1 MEAHEVKAEHFGK
14 YTLIGYLP
22 EASIE
27 RNITLDL
34 RVESQPRVSSVRRLV
49 HTHRGKPETVDF
61 HVTGYPV
68 TNCTPGYFEC
78 NERRGCT
85 ESESITMFNSSNVPP
100 GNVVLF
106 TTMRSICA
114 FCLIHI
120 YPPTPDLPASTSKP
134 MWVALGITVVILAV
148 VAACLVLQVR
158 RVRRKK
164 RELQQVKENL
174 VLYFGKG
181 RLSELDPNGA
191 VADQAELLPY
201 DPAWELDRK
210 DIRLGKTH
218 EGLLR
223 VGCRASWEGGFA
235 RVWKQLGVGSFGRVV
250 LAYVRGLDQTTQ
262 GETEAAVKMVKSH
275 VDVTHLESLMVE
287 LKILSHLG
295 KHINIVNMLGANTV
309 HLNKGERAFFA
320 LTCCIFLLGCQH
332 DTYLLSFPDD

>member
-1 MEAHEVKAEHFGK
+1 
-14 YTLIGYLP
+14 
-22 EASIE
+22 
-27 RNITLDL
+27 
-34 RVESQPRVSSVRRLV
+34 
-49 HTHRGKPETVDF
+49 
-61 HVTGYPV
+61 
-68 TNCTPGYFEC
+68 
-78 NERRGCT
+78 
-85 ESESITMFNSSNVPP
+85 
-100 GNVVLF
+100 
-106 TTMRSICA
+106 
-114 FCLIHI
+114 
-120 YPPTPDLPASTSKP
+120 

-210 DIRLGKTH
+210 DIRLGK
-218 EGLLR
+218 
-223 VGCRASWEGGFA
+223 
-235 RVWKQLGVGSFGRVV
+235 QLGVGSFGRVV
-250 LAYVRGLDQTTQ
+250 IAYVRGLDQTTQ

-309 HLNKGERAFFA
+309 HLNKGELWILTEYCRHGNLLAF
-320 LTCCIFLLGCQH
+320 IRQH
-332 DTYLLSFPDD
+332 ASKFIHQVDPQRDEIDLRILVNNPASLPRDHPGPLSRSVSIR